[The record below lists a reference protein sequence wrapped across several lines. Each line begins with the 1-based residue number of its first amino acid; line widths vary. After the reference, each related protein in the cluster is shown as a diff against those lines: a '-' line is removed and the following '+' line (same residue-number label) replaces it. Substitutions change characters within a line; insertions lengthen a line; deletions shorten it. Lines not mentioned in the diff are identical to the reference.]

1 MFLKNDKYI
10 FYFLLTIYFI
20 FSSNAYSKTNDEKE
34 VFSYLN
40 SLKNFSASF
49 LQNDGKDLS
58 EGKVYIGTKRVRAE
72 YFSPSKILIILDED
86 KAMYYNYELEEDE
99 FFNPKNTNA
108 WFFYD
113 IFRNPLFFEDSLIQ
127 LENNELILEKTGAD
141 DEENSFLIRV
151 YFEKNPLILRGL
163 EVIIG
168 NEILKLSIY
177 NHNYFE
183 EFDKNFFKL
192 INPKLLN

>member
-72 YFSPSKILIILDED
+72 YFSPSKI
-86 KAMYYNYELEEDE
+86 EL
-99 FFNPKNTNA
+99 
-108 WFFYD
+108 
-113 IFRNPLFFEDSLIQ
+113 
-127 LENNELILEKTGAD
+127 
-141 DEENSFLIRV
+141 
-151 YFEKNPLILRGL
+151 
-163 EVIIG
+163 
-168 NEILKLSIY
+168 
-177 NHNYFE
+177 
-183 EFDKNFFKL
+183 
-192 INPKLLN
+192 